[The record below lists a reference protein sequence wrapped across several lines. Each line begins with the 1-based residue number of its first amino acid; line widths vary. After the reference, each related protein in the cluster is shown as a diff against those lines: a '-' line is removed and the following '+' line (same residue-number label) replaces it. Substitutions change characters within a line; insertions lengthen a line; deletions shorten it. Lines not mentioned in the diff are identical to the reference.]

1 MRPSK
6 ITTEKI
12 TILYATMARIPG
24 ERAHSIQ
31 IARMCSALQEM
42 GSDVILISPK
52 RGDKLTRKAK
62 MKDVMEYY
70 GLKIPFMH
78 FKVPVL
84 AIFNEYVKVEN
95 LSWFIMAWTLASFTL
110 ALNMTLKFFLRKN
123 VYIYVREPLLFITL
137 TVGGWLMKP
146 KIIYEIHELPPP
158 QKDSPRFFWSLMKRS
173 PLIICIAQAL
183 SDLVRSRLDNGK
195 ERVFTLHDAVDD
207 EIFKIEY
214 SCPED
219 LASIKKK
226 YRIIMY
232 TGHLDKWKRPE
243 FLIDMMKYVVESDV
257 ALVFIGGKEED
268 ISRLRQYVAVNGLNG
283 KVFFLGWRAPAQVP
297 RYLAFADVLVH
308 YSPPGKALSPLKIFE
323 YMLSGRPIAAP
334 RAPGVEEVL
343 KDGINALLFDP
354 LDPADAARKVMLLL
368 RDKEL
373 SEMLASNAK
382 NAVLSK
388 YTYRA
393 RARTLLDLLKTLAV
407 ENNKKQ

>member
-1 MRPSK
+1 MRPRR
-6 ITTEKI
+6 ITTEKV
-12 TILYATMARIPG
+12 TILYVTMARIPG

-31 IARMCSALQEM
+31 IVRMCSALQER
-42 GSDVILISPK
+42 GSNVILISPK
-52 RGDKLTRKAK
+52 RGNEFARKAK
-62 MKDVMEYY
+62 MKDILKYY
-70 GLKIPFMH
+70 GLKTPFLH
-78 FKVPVL
+78 FKIPVL
-84 AIFNEYVKVEN
+84 AIFNGNVRVET
-95 LSWFIMAWTLASFTL
+95 LSWYIMAWTLSSFTL
-110 ALNMTLKFFLRKN
+110 TLYMVLKSFLRKN
-123 VYIYVREPLLFITL
+123 VYIYVREPLLYILL
-137 TVGGWLMKP
+137 TIFGWLMKP
-146 KIIYEIHELPPP
+146 KIIHEIHEL
-158 QKDSPRFFWSLMKRS
+158 QQFLKDSPRFFWSLMERS
-173 PLIICIAQAL
+173 HLIICIAQAL
-183 SDLVRSRLDNGK
+183 SDVVISHLNKGK
-195 ERVFTLHDAVDD
+195 EHVFTLHDAVDD

-257 ALVFIGGKEED
+257 ALVFVGGKEED

-297 RYLAFADVLVH
+297 RYFAFADVLVH

-373 SEMLASNAK
+373 SEKLASNAK
-382 NAVLSK
+382 NAALSK

-393 RARTLLDLLKTLAV
+393 RAHTLLELLNTVSRRKR
-407 ENNKKQ
+407 

>member
-243 FLIDMMKYVVESDV
+243 FLIDMMKYVVENDI
-257 ALVFIGGKEED
+257 ALVFVGGKEED
-268 ISRLRQYVAVNGLNG
+268 ISRLKQYVAVNGLNG

-343 KDGINALLFDP
+343 KDGMNALLFDP

-373 SEMLASNAK
+373 GEKLASNAR
-382 NAVLSK
+382 NTALSK
-388 YTYRA
+388 YTYKV
-393 RARTLLDLLKTLAV
+393 RARTLLELL
-407 ENNKKQ
+407 NNISSRERY

>member
-1 MRPSK
+1 VNLEK
-6 ITTEKI
+6 TIT
-12 TILYATMARIPG
+12 LYVTMSRIPG

-42 GSDVILISPK
+42 GSNVILISPK
-52 RGDKLTRKAK
+52 RGDKFTRKAK
-62 MKDVMEYY
+62 MRDVMKYY
-70 GLKIPFMH
+70 GLKTPFTH
-78 FKVPVL
+78 FKVPVIG
-84 AIFNEYVKVEN
+84 IFNENVKIEN

-110 ALNMTLKFFLRKN
+110 ALNMALKFFLRKN

-146 KIIYEIHELPPP
+146 KIIYEIHELPAS

-173 PLIICIAQAL
+173 HLIICIAQAL
-183 SDLVRSRLDNGK
+183 SDLVRSHLDKGK

-243 FLIDMMKYVVESDV
+243 FLIDMMKYVVERDV
-257 ALVFIGGKEED
+257 ALVFVGGKEED

-343 KDGINALLFDP
+343 KDGINAFLFDP

-373 SEMLASNAK
+373 SEKLASNAK
-382 NAVLSK
+382 NIALSK

-393 RARTLLDLLKTLAV
+393 RARTLLELLKTLS
-407 ENNKKQ
+407 

>member
-110 ALNMTLKFFLRKN
+110 VLNMTLKFFLRKN

-243 FLIDMMKYVVESDV
+243 FLIDMMKYVVENDI
-257 ALVFIGGKEED
+257 ALVFVGGKEED
-268 ISRLRQYVAVNGLNG
+268 ISRLKQYVAVNGLNG

-343 KDGINALLFDP
+343 KDGMNALLFDP

-373 SEMLASNAK
+373 GEKLASNAR
-382 NAVLSK
+382 NTALSK
-388 YTYRA
+388 YTYKV
-393 RARTLLDLLKTLAV
+393 RARTLLELL
-407 ENNKKQ
+407 NNISSRERY